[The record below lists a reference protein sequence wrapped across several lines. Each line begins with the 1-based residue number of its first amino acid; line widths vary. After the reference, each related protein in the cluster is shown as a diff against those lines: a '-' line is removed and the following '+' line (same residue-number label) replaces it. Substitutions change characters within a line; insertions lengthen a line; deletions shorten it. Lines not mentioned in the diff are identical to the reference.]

1 MSNGRHP
8 LMPDETIHK
17 ILISTT
23 SRLVGSYENDDIL
36 ISHAWQHF
44 SNSNGI
50 IREEENPVSRSAFV
64 LAFQTEGYEKAA
76 GVEIPDY
83 TYIGEIVCSL
93 LSVLYGKR
101 FDSHGLLEGS
111 GFFNTPDLT
120 VYNHICNH
128 KLPFNSH
135 KARRCFSIPLNL
147 VHFKAVDKLLLSPEI
162 DQDFKHKLFA
172 ACKFYCQAIQTI
184 ESDPEVAY
192 LHLITSG
199 EIISGHH
206 SYEQEDVLDAVML
219 EYLAEIRV
227 QMPNGDK
234 IAKHI
239 SKRLLSIKKKFV
251 KSLTAFIDDDFFTH
265 AETSQEFGHFKRDD
279 IEKRIGSAY
288 DLRSKYVHIGV
299 SFGNW
304 IKPRGRLEDIQFGR
318 PALPDKD
325 YAKVLEKAPT
335 FTGLERIIRYCILK
349 FMVSNGLT
357 ELDEIG
363 PET

>member
-1 MSNGRHP
+1 MSNERHP

-17 ILISTT
+17 ILISST
-23 SRLVGSYENDDIL
+23 SRFVGCYENDDLL

-44 SNSNGI
+44 SNSNGL

-64 LAFQTEGYEKAA
+64 LAFQAGGYEKAA
-76 GVEIPDY
+76 GVVVPDY
-83 TYIGEIVCSL
+83 SHIGEIVCSL

-135 KARRCFSIPLNL
+135 KARRCFSVPLNL
-147 VHFKAVDKLLLSPEI
+147 EHFKAVDKLLLSREI
-162 DQDFKHKLFA
+162 DPDFKAKLFA

-199 EIISGHH
+199 EIISSHY
-206 SYEQEDVLDAVML
+206 SYEQEDVLDAVTL
-219 EYLAEIRV
+219 NYLAEIRT

-234 IAKHI
+234 ITRHI

-251 KSLTAFIDDDFFTH
+251 KSLTSLIDDEFFIQS
-265 AETSQEFGHFKRDD
+265 ETSREIGHFKSDD

-288 DLRSKYVHIGV
+288 DLRSKYVHIGAP
-299 SFGNW
+299 FGNW
-304 IKPRGRLEDIQFGR
+304 IKPRGRLQDIQFDR
-318 PALPDKD
+318 PVVTDND

-349 FMVSNGLT
+349 FMVSNGIT
-357 ELDEIG
+357 DLDSIE